1 MYTEVDRMCATASAA
16 KNTRHL
22 AMRDICRLSRLKENV
37 RF

>member
-1 MYTEVDRMCATASAA
+1 MYDYKA
-16 KNTRHL
+16 KNMAKNIRYL